1 MIPQVPVTCHS
12 AVSSGCG
19 VIPLKLSVCLIVS
32 PAAIAVNLVLK
43 DQFGNVRTAGS
54 DAITVLVVSG
64 RRVVL
69 WIEVDLCDIKCRIES
84 ATRYNVIPVCVDA
97 PCRVVMCIVSGSN
110 ISYVQSTTTNLGAGS
125 YRVRLN
131 VSAETGNSASFL
143 YFVT

>member
-1 MIPQVPVTCHS
+1 MIVPS
-12 AVSSGCG
+12 
-19 VIPLKLSVCLIVS
+19 LSVCLVVY

-69 WIEVDLCDIKCRIES
+69 WIEIDLCDIKCRIES
-84 ATRYNVIPVCVDA
+84 TTRCNVIPACVDA
-97 PCRVVMCIVSGSN
+97 PRCAVMCIVSGSN

-131 VSAETGNSASFL
+131 VSAETGNSTSFL